1 MVRNRLT
8 VLLDN
13 RTTAPAENG
22 ADSVKGVENEEERS
36 GVDITCSED
45 SGSDLCSVLLGLY
58 DKSQSQ
64 GSEVLD
70 GERSLVSAVLSS
82 VLCLSHSAKHTALQG
97 EGSTIKRLKR
107 TIGKKYHPSK
117 LEELNDVA

>member
-1 MVRNRLT
+1 MRNRLT

-13 RTTAPAENG
+13 RTTAPAENVV
-22 ADSVKGVENEEERS
+22 DSVKGVEKEEERS
-36 GVDITCSED
+36 GVDITCSEA

-70 GERSLVSAVLSS
+70 DERSLVSAVLSS
-82 VLCLSHSAKHTALQG
+82 VLGLSDSAKHTALQG
-97 EGSTIKRLKR
+97 EGNTIKHLKR
-107 TIGKKYHPSK
+107 TIGKK
-117 LEELNDVA
+117 